1 MTNITAKLF
10 IDTIFSDLDEDE
22 QVLLSQQF
30 SLGGGFTNM
39 GWSGAE
45 RALKKSKAIYFNVST
60 VKIPNQGEDL
70 RRRKSDCIAAFCFVA
85 DDIGTKVDKEMV
97 PSTYILESSRGSF
110 QYGYRLH
117 PVDNL
122 MRFEAFVSA
131 MGREGYTDPG
141 AEGCNRLMRVPG
153 SINIK
158 PNKNNFISTITEW
171 EPDRVW
177 ALDDL
182 AKAFGI
188 DLDNLPVK
196 QLRTQ
201 SPGSEAVALE
211 GVDPMLDWLRET
223 NLIVSDNGD
232 WIDIPCPW
240 ADQHT
245 SGSDTAGYS
254 ALGRGEDEWV
264 QNRSFNCLH
273 EHCANK
279 NLKDFVKWAVKEGGP
294 HVTGYDPL
302 PWLQARYAY
311 VGMTQQVVDLEQ
323 RKRGGEWFW
332 DLAAWTRMHPGRITM
347 PGTTNEVSVAAA
359 FIASR
364 DTRKAESTVYRP
376 VKAAEDIAMT
386 ESDGQPMVNIYVPPT
401 HPETDKTPKVF
412 LEHMKYLI
420 PCETE
425 REVFLNWLAH
435 KMQNPDQ
442 RSYAVCMVADGAFG
456 IGRSWIKDML
466 RGVLQGKV
474 NTASLAQLV
483 GQGTSSENNF
493 NDWLINCQYVVVEE
507 AKDSIDRDIFFSA
520 YEKFKQRI
528 DTRVGSDRINVKYGK
543 AREQPVFFNCL
554 IFSNHRDAL
563 ALPEGD
569 RRVCVIT
576 NSVERNTFDY
586 YEKLAASL
594 YEEPAAVYWWL
605 MRRDITNFDPIYP
618 PMTPAKMSMIE
629 QSVSP
634 ADEIWVWVKE
644 NVKDEIVTKETMR
657 NYVVSAALSLNYDN
671 IMLKPGGVVRMLW
684 GRCGN
689 LRGEDKGARYSIGG
703 SQVEVRC
710 LSNEEYWRKMDDD
723 RNRAVFEKALAGAS
737 LNIIA

>member
-1 MTNITAKLF
+1 LTNITAKLF
-10 IDTIFSDLDEDE
+10 IDTIFPDLEEDE
-22 QVLLSQQF
+22 QVLF
-30 SLGGGFTNM
+30 SKQPKLNGGFINM
-39 GWSGAE
+39 NVEAGVKAIAE
-45 RALKKSKAIYFNVST
+45 GSAIYFNVST
-60 VKIPNQGEDL
+60 VKIPGRGEAL
-70 RRRKSDCIAAFCFVA
+70 RRRKTDCIASFCFVA

-97 PSTYILESSRGSF
+97 PASYILESSEGSF

-117 PVDNL
+117 PVDDL

-131 MGREGYTDPG
+131 MGLAGYTDPG

-158 PNKNNFISTITEW
+158 PNKDNFVSTITEW

-177 ALDDL
+177 ELDDL
-182 AKAFGI
+182 AQEFGI

-196 QLRTQ
+196 QLRSQ
-201 SPGSEAVALE
+201 SSGSEIVTLE
-211 GVDPMLDWLRET
+211 GVDPMLDWLKET
-223 NLIVSDNGD
+223 NHIVSDNGD
-232 WIDIPCPW
+232 WIDISCPW
-240 ADQHT
+240 SSQHT
-245 SGSDTAGYS
+245 SGGDTAGYS
-254 ALGRGEDEWV
+254 ALGRGEGDWV
-264 QNRSFNCLH
+264 QNRSFNCMH

-279 NLKDFVKWAVKEGGP
+279 TLKDLVKWAIREGGP
-294 HVTGYDPL
+294 YVTGYDPL

-332 DLAAWTRMHPGRITM
+332 DLAAWSKVHPGKITM
-347 PGTTNEVSVAAA
+347 PGTTNEVSVASA

-364 DTRKAESTVYRP
+364 DTRKAESTIYKP
-376 VKAAEDIAMT
+376 VKAEEDVAMAE
-386 ESDGQPMVNIYVPPT
+386 SNGQLMINIYVPPT
-401 HPETDKTPKVF
+401 HKETDRQPEVF
-412 LEHMKYLI
+412 LEHMDYLI
-420 PCETE
+420 PSEEE
-425 REVFLNWLAH
+425 REIFLNWLAY
-435 KMQNPDQ
+435 KMQHPDL

-466 RGVLQGKV
+466 RAVLQGKV

-507 AKDSIDRDIFFSA
+507 AKDSIDREVFFSA

-528 DTRVGSDRINVKYGK
+528 DTRVGSDRINIKYGQAK
-543 AREQPVFFNCL
+543 EQPVFFNCL

-586 YEKLAASL
+586 YERLAAAL
-594 YEEPAAVYWWL
+594 YDEPAAVYWWL
-605 MRRDITNFDPIYP
+605 MRRDVTAFDPIYP
-618 PMTPAKMSMIE
+618 PMTPGKRAMVE
-629 QSVSP
+629 QSMSP
-634 ADEIWVWVKE
+634 SDEIWTWIQE
-644 NVKDEIVTKETMR
+644 NVEAEIVTKDTLR
-657 NYVVSAALSLNYDN
+657 DYVMSAALSLNYDN
-671 IMLKPGGVVRMLW
+671 IMMKPGGVVRMLW

-689 LRGEDKGARYSIGG
+689 LRGEDKGARYSILG
-703 SQVEVRC
+703 SQVEIRC
-710 LSNEEYWRKMDDD
+710 LSNEEYWRGIDDVRD
-723 RNRAVFEKALAGAS
+723 KAVFEKALRPS
-737 LNIIA
+737 PLRIIA